1 MGASKLGG
9 RAAEIG
15 WKFSEVAS
23 SKVHEVSGTVRKV
36 NFIFLRLFALCT
48 LGLFSLLNFFANFI
62 LFFILLI
69 YLFSHFCFVL
79 GEGRPACE

>member
-62 LFFILLI
+62 LFFHFIN
-69 YLFSHFCFVL
+69 LFIFAFLFCF
-79 GEGRPACE
+79 R